1 MALVADISNA
11 GSYTMI
17 EKMETW
23 LRQSRALALDAR
35 AATELSRL
43 GLPFLP
49 WTSSSLRPAAMWQ
62 LLNEVII
69 NQRLNVVE
77 LGAGVSTLAFAKVLG
92 PLGGRL
98 ISIEDDAGWATVV
111 RGLLAQHGLG
121 AVVTIVEAPLAP
133 CAAAADGLDWFSHD
147 AVLAA
152 LAGFEIDLLLV
163 DGPKAFETGRAL
175 ARLPAWPV
183 LGGFMAAR
191 SAIAL
196 DDAARDGEREVMR
209 RWQADPAFDYDVALQ
224 ASGVA
229 LATRGPAFNSAP

>member
-1 MALVADISNA
+1 
-11 GSYTMI
+11 MI
-17 EKMETW
+17 ERTAKW
-23 LRQSRALALDAR
+23 LRLAQAQALDAR

-69 NQRLNVVE
+69 NQRLRVVE

-98 ISIEDDAGWATVV
+98 ISIEDDAGWAQMV

-121 AVVTIVEAPLAP
+121 EAVTIVEAPLAP
-133 CAAAADGLDWFSHD
+133 CAAAADGLAWFSSD
-147 AVLAA
+147 AVASA
-152 LAGFEIDLLLV
+152 LSGFEIDLLLV
-163 DGPKAFETGRAL
+163 DGPKAIAPGHAL
-175 ARLPAWPV
+175 ARLPAWPM
-183 LGGFMAAR
+183 LCTHMAAR

-209 RWQADPAFDYDVALQ
+209 RWQADPAFDFSVAMQ
-224 ASGVA
+224 ASGIA
-229 LATRGPAFNSAP
+229 LATRGAAFNTAP